1 MDLENK
7 FSYHFLEGLT
17 LTEDG
22 ILTQGNEQIYIP
34 PKELGVLIVLLE
46 SAGHV
51 VLKDMII
58 ESVWKNIIV
67 SDEKLIVSDEQVQ
80 DFIIEL
86 HYLEKLEEDGNT
98 IYLNMS
104 NELRITLDY

>member
-1 MDLENK
+1 MNTEEIKKLKEKMKEFENQDIFIKLENAIQ
-7 FSYHFLEGLT
+7 FHT
-17 LTEDG
+17 T
-22 ILTQGNEQIYIP
+22 INN
-34 PKELGVLIVLLE
+34 
-46 SAGHV
+46 A
-51 VLKDMII
+51 
-58 ESVWKNIIV
+58 NIIV
-67 SDEKLIVSDEQVQ
+67 SDEKLIVSDEQEQ

>member
-1 MDLENK
+1 MNTEEIKKLKEKMKEFENQDVFIKLENAIQ
-7 FSYHFLEGLT
+7 YHT
-17 LTEDG
+17 T
-22 ILTQGNEQIYIP
+22 INNA
-34 PKELGVLIVLLE
+34 K
-46 SAGHV
+46 
-51 VLKDMII
+51 
-58 ESVWKNIIV
+58 IIV
-67 SDEKLIVSDEQVQ
+67 SDEKLIISDEQVQ